1 MFLLAGSEVFDTVPL
16 QVAMMVMNEQ
26 TEPSQGLLPTVT
38 ELALSGRQLFRRLSH
53 ASASMIIHTDE
64 TANSSL
70 IQLVRITGVE
80 SNLRWIPAVTRKLI
94 HVIKL

>member
-1 MFLLAGSEVFDTVPL
+1 MFASVHRTIARAWPYAVPDRFVRSDHNRTYL
-16 QVAMMVMNEQ
+16 VDPA
-26 TEPSQGLLPTVT
+26 SIK
-38 ELALSGRQLFRRLSH
+38 QLFRRLSH
-53 ASASMIIHTDE
+53 ASASMIIHTGE

>member
-1 MFLLAGSEVFDTVPL
+1 
-16 QVAMMVMNEQ
+16 
-26 TEPSQGLLPTVT
+26 
-38 ELALSGRQLFRRLSH
+38 
-53 ASASMIIHTDE
+53 MIIHTGE